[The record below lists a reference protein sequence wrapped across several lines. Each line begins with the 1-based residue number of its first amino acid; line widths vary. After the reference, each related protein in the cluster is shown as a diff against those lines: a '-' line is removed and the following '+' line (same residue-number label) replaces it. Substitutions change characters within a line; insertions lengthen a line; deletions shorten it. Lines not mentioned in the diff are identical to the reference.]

1 MSPQE
6 ANELLAKVK
15 GSDPSALAELMD
27 WKEVAEALE
36 TIANLCHEYAV
47 QLQMSDGEW
56 HFTDDEYYPFGTP
69 EPRHAE
75 WQTKTG
81 AEELYASFVEDDGPK
96 HIRIV
101 RRLVSESEVA
111 E

>member
-1 MSPQE
+1 MTPQE
-6 ANELLAKVK
+6 AQELLAKVK

-47 QLQMSDGEW
+47 QLQMSDGAW
-56 HFTDDEYYPFGTP
+56 HFTDDEYYPFGTL
-69 EPRHAE
+69 EPRHVE

-81 AEELYASFVEDDGPK
+81 AEEFHASFVEDCGPK
-96 HIRIV
+96 HFRIV
-101 RRLVSESEVA
+101 RRLTSEPEVV